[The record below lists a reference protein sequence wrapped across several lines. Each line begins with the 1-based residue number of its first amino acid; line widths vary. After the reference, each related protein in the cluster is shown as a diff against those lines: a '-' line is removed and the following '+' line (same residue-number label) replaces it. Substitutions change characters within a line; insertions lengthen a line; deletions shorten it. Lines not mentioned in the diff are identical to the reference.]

1 MIIYGWRTK
10 VHDRG
15 TATLV
20 CAQCQNPAAHVVR
33 NAVKKFTL
41 FWIPL
46 FPIGSKW
53 FTQCTFCG
61 AANKTTKAE
70 AQQVMNTAQG
80 GQPPQ
85 ATQQLAPQQ
94 QYQHQPQAQHPP
106 RQQFPQGGQF
116 APPQQ
121 GQPPYPP
128 QQGYPQQQYPPH
140 PGR

>member
-15 TATLV
+15 TATFV

-53 FTQCTFCG
+53 FTQCTFCA
-61 AANKTTKAE
+61 AANKITKAE
-70 AQQVMNTAQG
+70 AQQAMNTAQG
-80 GQPPQ
+80 GPAQA
-85 ATQQLAPQQ
+85 ATQQM
-94 QYQHQPQAQHPP
+94 QPQAQYPP
-106 RQQFPQGGQF
+106 QQPYPPQSGQF
-116 APPQQ
+116 AQPQ
-121 GQPPYPP
+121 YP
-128 QQGYPQQQYPPH
+128 QQGYPQQQYPQQ

>member
-15 TATLV
+15 TATFV

-53 FTQCTFCG
+53 FTQCTFCA
-61 AANKTTKAE
+61 AANKITKAE
-70 AQQVMNTAQG
+70 AQQAMNTAQTG
-80 GQPPQ
+80 PMQQ

-94 QYQHQPQAQHPP
+94 PQAQYP
-106 RQQFPQGGQF
+106 PQGGQF
-116 APPQQ
+116 AQPRPGQFAQPQP
-121 GQPPYPP
+121 GQPPYPQ
-128 QQGYPQQQYPPH
+128 QQGYPQQQYPQQ